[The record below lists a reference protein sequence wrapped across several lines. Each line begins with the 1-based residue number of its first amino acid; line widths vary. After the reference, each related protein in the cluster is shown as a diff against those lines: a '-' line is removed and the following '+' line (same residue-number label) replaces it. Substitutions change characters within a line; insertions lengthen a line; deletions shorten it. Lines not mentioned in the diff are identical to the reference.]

1 MALICA
7 GFVMEKPSGLLAVSV
22 VLLMGA
28 IAVVFPFPL
37 RILLFPQPIQRV
49 LAGTV
54 QLEFRRE
61 INKPEIQT
69 QLQAR
74 RTELMQ
80 LKLKQAELEQT
91 NNAAEIARISQQI
104 KQKDR
109 EIKDLLYQL
118 YEPVGLTQKNVKN
131 AFATPDKTNNW
142 WNVAIEFDS
151 EGAEKFAQ
159 LTKSVAGTGRAIGIF
174 LNNELISSPIVDA
187 QYAQTGIIG
196 GRAVITGHFTAKSA
210 DELAV
215 QLRGG
220 NSAIP

>member
-7 GFVMEKPSGLLAVSV
+7 GFVMEKPSSLLAVSV
-22 VLLMGA
+22 VLLIGA

-37 RILLFPQPIQRV
+37 RILLFPQPMQRV
-49 LAGTV
+49 LAGVV

-74 RTELMQ
+74 RTELIQ
-80 LKLKQAELEQT
+80 LKLKQAQLEQT
-91 NNAAEIARISQQI
+91 NNGAEIARISEQI
-104 KQKDR
+104 KQKEQ
-109 EIKDLLYQL
+109 EIKELLYQL
-118 YEPVGLTQKNVKN
+118 YESVGLTEKNVKN
-131 AFATPDKTNNW
+131 AFATPDKTNNSW
-142 WNVAIEFDS
+142 DVMIEFDR

-159 LTKSVAGTGRAIGIF
+159 LTKSVAGTGRSIGIF

-187 QYAQTGIIG
+187 QYAETGILG
-196 GRAVITGHFTAKSA
+196 GRAVIRGNFTAKSA
-210 DELAV
+210 DELAM

>member
-1 MALICA
+1 
-7 GFVMEKPSGLLAVSV
+7 MEKPSRLLAVSV
-22 VLLMGA
+22 VLLIGA

-49 LAGTV
+49 LAYTV

-74 RTELMQ
+74 RTELIQ
-80 LKLKQAELEQT
+80 LKLKQAQLEQT
-91 NNAAEIARISQQI
+91 NNGAEIARISEQI
-104 KQKDR
+104 KQKEQ
-109 EIKDLLYQL
+109 EIKELLYQL
-118 YEPVGLTQKNVKN
+118 YESVGLTEKNVKN
-131 AFATPDKTNNW
+131 AFATPDKTNNSW
-142 WNVAIEFDS
+142 DVTIEFDR

-159 LTKSVAGTGRAIGIF
+159 LTKSVAGTGRSIGIF

-187 QYAQTGIIG
+187 QYAETGILG
-196 GRAVITGHFTAKSA
+196 GRAVITGNFTAKSA
-210 DELAV
+210 DELAM